1 LRQLLDRLNELATLD
16 EDVKNKL
23 ENLLKV
29 EQFEKDDFILREGRT
44 TKKLYF
50 VESGLLRGFH
60 YKEGKEVIN
69 WFCNEGQF
77 ATSMYSFVSQKPS
90 YENIQAIE
98 ATKLFS
104 IAYQDL
110 QKLYQTYPAFDKIG
124 RLLTEQYYVALE
136 ERIISLHFQTA
147 KERYK
152 SLLQNEEYLLQR
164 VSLGFLASYLGITQ
178 ETLSR
183 IRKKT
188 QAISIF

>member
-1 LRQLLDRLNELATLD
+1 MQLLLNRLNELATLN
-16 EDVKNKL
+16 EEVKIKL

-29 EQFEKDDFILREGRT
+29 EQFEKDDFILKEGSTIR
-44 TKKLYF
+44 KLYF

-60 YKEGKEVIN
+60 YKDEKEVIN

-98 ATKLFS
+98 KTTLFS
-104 IAYQDL
+104 INYQDL
-110 QKLYQTYPAFDKIG
+110 QNLYET
-124 RLLTEQYYVALE
+124 
-136 ERIISLHFQTA
+136 SLQFQTA
-147 KERYK
+147 KERYTNF
-152 SLLQNEEYLLQR
+152 LQSEEYLLQR

-183 IRKKT
+183 IRAKK
-188 QAISIF
+188 

>member
-1 LRQLLDRLNELATLD
+1 MRQLLDRLNELATLS
-16 EDVKNKL
+16 EDVKIKL

-29 EQFEKDDFILREGRT
+29 EQYEKDDFILKEGSTIR
-44 TKKLYF
+44 KLYF

-60 YKEGKEVIN
+60 YKDEKEVIN

-98 ATKLFS
+98 KTTLFS
-104 IAYQDL
+104 INYQDL
-110 QKLYQTYPAFDKIG
+110 QNLYETYPAFDRIG
-124 RLLTEQYYVALE
+124 RLLTEQYYVQLE
-136 ERIISLHFQTA
+136 ERIISLQFQTA
-147 KERYK
+147 KERYTNF
-152 SLLQNEEYLLQR
+152 LQSEEYLLQR

-183 IRKKT
+183 IRAKK
-188 QAISIF
+188 

>member
-1 LRQLLDRLNELATLD
+1 MQLLFDSLKELATLD
-16 EDVKNKL
+16 EDVKSKL

-29 EQFEKDDFILREGRT
+29 ERFEKDDFILKAGSTIR
-44 TKKLYF
+44 KLYF
-50 VESGLLRGFH
+50 VESGLLRGFY
-60 YKEGKEVIN
+60 YKDDKEVIN

-98 ATKLFS
+98 KTTLFS
-104 IAYQDL
+104 INYKDL
-110 QKLYQTYPAFDKIG
+110 QNLYQTYPAFDKIG

-136 ERIISLHFQTA
+136 ERIISLQFQTA
-147 KERYK
+147 KERYE
-152 SLLQNEEYLLQR
+152 SLLQNEGYLLQR

-183 IRKKT
+183 IRAKK
-188 QAISIF
+188 